1 MRKYELALLGVF
13 ISLYIQLEGLIQMW
27 RRGGGGA
34 QINSINFLGVSV
46 CSAGTLDT

>member
-13 ISLYIQLEGLIQMW
+13 ISLYIQLEGLIQMGW
-27 RRGGGGA
+27 GGGA